1 MDIKQHLGSVSREFP
16 SEINK
21 LRDGLIKRQL
31 HLEASNKTVET
42 FLAKS
47 VSPFLTGTGIEH
59 PLENGMAFLNPY
71 GLPYLP
77 GSSVKGALRR
87 AAEEL
92 AGIEWSD
99 NSGWTKEAVVT
110 LFGKEPPP
118 GSDEAE
124 RGALTFWD
132 VFPQCSKLNVDIM
145 NPHYSEYYQGRTEP
159 HDAGSPVPIW
169 FLVVPEK
176 SDFAFHVQCDLH
188 RLKDNAGLKEQWP
201 KLIGSAFDH
210 AFEWLGFGA
219 KTAVGYGIMKR
230 SDSIRTPKEC
240 CEWVDETI
248 QRLVKEHHASADDA
262 LRGQLL
268 AKSWQAI
275 EDSDLKQAALADIR
289 ARWQEKGWWDKPP
302 SKSTKKALQIYKKE
316 DQ

>member
-1 MDIKQHLGSVSREFP
+1 MKNKTMAIAAVPKYLQKSDFSDCPPGYCFTLYGTFWKRADWDRVKDNKLEHLGSVSREFP

-31 HLEASNKTVET
+31 HLAEASNKTVKT
-42 FLAKS
+42 FLAES

-92 AGIEWSD
+92 TGFTPDIRWGDSR
-99 NSGWTKEAVVT
+99 GWTEEAVVV
-110 LFGKEPPP
+110 LFGKELPP

-124 RGALTFWD
+124 RGTLTFWD

-145 NPHYSEYYQGRTEP
+145 NPHYGEYYQGNTAP
-159 HDAGSPVPIW
+159 HDAGNPGPIY

-176 SDFAFHVQCDLH
+176 SDFAFHVQCNLH

-201 KLIGSAFDH
+201 KLIRSAFDH

-219 KTAVGYGIMKR
+219 KTAVGYGVMKR
-230 SDSIRTPKEC
+230 SDSIP
-240 CEWVDETI
+240 WLD
-248 QRLVKEHHASADDA
+248 
-262 LRGQLL
+262 
-268 AKSWQAI
+268 
-275 EDSDLKQAALADIR
+275 
-289 ARWQEKGWWDKPP
+289 
-302 SKSTKKALQIYKKE
+302 
-316 DQ
+316 